1 MKKVW
6 KMAVSLAFMA
16 TVMFTGSLNV
26 SAAGLKDVFDAKYYA
41 ETNPDLKA
49 IWGYNDKALFN
60 HYITCGL
67 NEGRCGSP
75 TFNVVEYRKAYPDLE
90 ALFGDDWDAYVD
102 HYYTYGVTEG
112 RNAGVIGTNNFT
124 VNIFDMGNAA
134 YTSDDAIAFSYTQ
147 QVVNIVNEERAK
159 EGLPAL
165 TIQNDLTLAAE
176 VRARELEQLFA
187 HTRPDG
193 RNCFTVLDDIG
204 IPYSS
209 VGENIAYGYTTPSNV
224 MEGWMSSSGHRANIM
239 NAGYKKIGVG
249 FWQDECGRQYWV
261 QIFVL

>member
-6 KMAVSLAFMA
+6 KIAVSLAFMA
-16 TVMFTGSLNV
+16 AVMFTGSLNV

-49 IWGYNDKALFN
+49 IWGYDDKALFN
-60 HYITCGL
+60 HYVTCGL

-75 TFNVVEYRKAYPDLE
+75 TFNVVEYRRTYPDLE
-90 ALFGDDWDAYVD
+90 ALFGDNWDAYVD

-112 RNAGVIGTNNFT
+112 RNAGVIGTNNYT
-124 VNIFDMGNAA
+124 VNSLDMGNAA
-134 YTSDDAIAFSYTQ
+134 YTSGDATDFSYTQ

-159 EGLPAL
+159 KGLSAL
-165 TIQNDLTLAAE
+165 TIQNDLSLAAE

-193 RNCFTVLDDIG
+193 RNCFTALDDIG

-224 MEGWMSSSGHRANIM
+224 MEGWMNSPGHRANIM

-249 FWQDECGRQYWV
+249 FWQDEYGRQYWT

>member
-6 KMAVSLAFMA
+6 KMAVSLVFMA
-16 TVMFTGSLNV
+16 AVMFTGSLNV

-49 IWGYNDKALFN
+49 IWGYDDKALFN
-60 HYITCGL
+60 HYVTCGL

-75 TFNVVEYRKAYPDLE
+75 TFNVVEYRRTYPDLE

-112 RNAGVIGTNNFT
+112 RNAGIIGI
-124 VNIFDMGNAA
+124 NIPAENSADVGNAA
-134 YTSDDAIAFSYTQ
+134 SIQDDSAALFYEQ
-147 QVVNIVNEERAK
+147 QVINMVNEERAK
-159 EGLPAL
+159 KGLSAL

-193 RNCFTVLDDIG
+193 RNCFTALDDIG

-224 MEGWMSSSGHRANIM
+224 MEGWMNSPGHRANIM

-249 FWQDECGRQYWV
+249 FWQDEYGRQYWT